1 MRFKWSFDYF
11 CATMSEATNKDQPFR
26 YFIDLSYDGTRFL
39 GWQVQPKGRTVQGEL
54 IERLSTF
61 FREDVYVVGA
71 GRTDAGVH
79 ASHMTAHFDLSTEID
94 SPSDVAYKLNRFLD
108 TDIAIK
114 RIYRV
119 GTEAH
124 SRFDAVER
132 GYVYRL
138 SRVKNPFSVGY
149 AWSFERPLDLNA
161 MNEAAST
168 LLEYR
173 DFAAFCKADA
183 DVKTTLCDVREA
195 RWEQLGDEWVFH
207 IKADRFLRN
216 MVRAI
221 VGTLIAVGEG
231 KVTVEEFK
239 EIIESEDRKKA
250 GSSAPG
256 EGLYL
261 SEVAY
266 PSDIEWKN

>member
-1 MRFKWSFDYF
+1 
-11 CATMSEATNKDQPFR
+11 MSETTNKDQPYR
-26 YFIDLSYDGTRFL
+26 YFIDLSYDGGNFL

-61 FREDVYVVGA
+61 FRDEIYVVGA

-79 ASHMTAHFDLSTEID
+79 ASHMTAHFDLSSEIKSTKD
-94 SPSDVAYKLNRFLD
+94 AVYKLNRFLD
-108 TDIAIK
+108 ADIGLK

-119 GTEAH
+119 RKEAH
-124 SRFDAVER
+124 SRFDAIER

-149 AWSFERPLDLNA
+149 AWQFERQLDFA
-161 MNEAAST
+161 KMNEAAST
-168 LLEYR
+168 LLEYS
-173 DFAAFCKADA
+173 DFAAFCKADT

-195 RWEQLGDEWVFH
+195 RWEQLGHEWVFH

-221 VGTLIAVGEG
+221 VGTLVAVGEG
-231 KVTVEEFK
+231 KISVEEFRK
-239 EIIESEDRKKA
+239 IIESENRRNA

-266 PSDIEWKN
+266 PSDIEWKE